1 MKVCS
6 VGQALM
12 QVIDTPEN
20 CFGFWVGLGVD
31 MHSRFASRFLNDL
44 FNAHCFRCSYME
56 VLNYQQSSAVK
67 FDNIL
72 VFLILGCDTTS
83 RLYDIG
89 NKILLGKN

>member
-1 MKVCS
+1 MNVCS

-20 CFGFWVGLGVD
+20 CFGPWGGSGVD
-31 MHSRFASRFLNDL
+31 MHSRFASRFLNDS

-67 FDNIL
+67 CDNIL
-72 VFLILGCDTTS
+72 VFPILGCDTTS

-89 NKILLGKN
+89 NKILLG